1 MQPAAVFRCLT
12 AKGADLPPRSL
23 EAGGRHQKQSPRALV
38 QGRCG
43 RPTQLEGR
51 CDTELLARP
60 PATLDA
66 RPRRRGC
73 RHLPQ
78 ARRLLPNMNFML
90 GAPTLLL
97 QPGVAFL
104 LQEIH
109 INGLASKWTAV
120 H

>member
-1 MQPAAVFRCLT
+1 
-12 AKGADLPPRSL
+12 
-23 EAGGRHQKQSPRALV
+23 
-38 QGRCG
+38 
-43 RPTQLEGR
+43 
-51 CDTELLARP
+51 
-60 PATLDA
+60 
-66 RPRRRGC
+66 
-73 RHLPQ
+73 
-78 ARRLLPNMNFML
+78 MNFML